1 MRRSTTNTRSPE
13 VRSRYIRT
21 CSWPRCRLTD
31 RCNVYAEFEIEN
43 LDDSDLSIGSWSFT
57 CYADDYVCDETYF
70 DDDSLSVI
78 DSISAGKKIK
88 GKVYYEVPENTN

>member
-1 MRRSTTNTRSPE
+1 M
-13 VRSRYIRT
+13 
-21 CSWPRCRLTD
+21 TD

-70 DDDSLSVI
+70 DDNSFSVI